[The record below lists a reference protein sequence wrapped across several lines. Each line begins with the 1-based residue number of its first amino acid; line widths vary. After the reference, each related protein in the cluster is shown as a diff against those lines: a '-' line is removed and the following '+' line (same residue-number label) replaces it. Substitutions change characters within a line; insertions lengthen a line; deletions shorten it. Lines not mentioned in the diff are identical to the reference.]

1 VASASPPFVR
11 WDAASASRRS
21 TRVGAGSVRPSAY
34 ARFVAL
40 VGRNE
45 PCPCGSGRKYKRC
58 CGFDRVTERALEDR
72 LDALEGIARLAYL
85 SPRLLPDS
93 DAFDAWVRAVL
104 AGETRAD
111 PDAAISALGLD
122 EPARILAACLELVP
136 DDWER
141 LSARCDDD
149 RDAVGALLG
158 GAVAA
163 GIRDHRP
170 VERIAVETIEES
182 DDLAQD
188 SCNAL
193 GLCLDGEDLWSRAE
207 GAAAEAAIEAIP
219 DWVDDDAY
227 EDRWREILAASA
239 ARLQTDWHRRRL
251 ARLVRR
257 VERQLPFD
265 GFPRANAAVRSGC
278 EAFADDE
285 QVRRRLGA
293 MLLGDLIGRDQLD
306 ALRDQFDALRAM
318 LRAA

>member
-1 VASASPPFVR
+1 
-11 WDAASASRRS
+11 
-21 TRVGAGSVRPSAY
+21 
-34 ARFVAL
+34 VAL

-72 LDALEGIARLAYL
+72 LDALEGIARLAYQ

-111 PDAAISALGLD
+111 PEAAIAVLGLD
-122 EPARILAACLELVP
+122 EPARILAACLDLHGDE
-136 DDWER
+136 WER
-141 LSARCDDD
+141 LSARCASN

-170 VERIAVETIEES
+170 VERLMVETIEES
-182 DDLAQD
+182 SGLAQD
-188 SCNAL
+188 PCEAM
-193 GLCLDGEDLWSRAE
+193 GLCLDGEQLWTRE
-207 GAAAEAAIEAIP
+207 DGAEAEATIDAIP

-227 EDRWREILAASA
+227 ADRWREILDATA

-257 VERQLPFD
+257 VQRQLPFD
-265 GFPRANAAVRSGC
+265 GFPRASAAVLSGC
-278 EAFADDE
+278 EAFAVDE
-285 QVRRRLGA
+285 QARRRLGA
-293 MLLGDLIGRDQLD
+293 MLLGDLIGRDELE
-306 ALRDQFDALRAM
+306 AMRAM
-318 LRAA
+318 LFAA